1 MIFSKLIKTNI
12 NKSSNDITRTDIIN
26 YLNKKYSY
34 KTYLEIGVH
43 NPKENFNKIKIKHKD
58 GVDPKWKRNPKRG
71 NKYEMK
77 SDQFFKEIKENKKY
91 DLIFIDGL
99 HTYEQTKKDIK
110 NSLKHLSEEGTII
123 IHDCNPKTEWHQR
136 GIEDFHDGEE
146 WNGTTWK
153 AFIELRC
160 TSPYLSMYTIDAE
173 GAFKN
178 ATSSSIDWKCYK
190 FFKWYRKFLRSS
202 NMQSACFKV
211 YIYIKKVIFG
221 SIFNLRYLRAA

>member
-12 NKSSNDITRTDIIN
+12 NKSSNEITRTEIIN

-34 KTYLEIGVH
+34 KTYLEIGVN
-43 NPKENFNKIKIKHKD
+43 NPKENFNKIKIKYKD
-58 GVDPKWKRNPKRG
+58 GVDPKWKRNPRTG
-71 NKYEMK
+71 NKYEME
-77 SDQFFKEIKENKKY
+77 SDQFFKEIKETKKY

-99 HTYEQTKKDIK
+99 HTYGQTKKDIK

-160 TSPYLSMYTIDAE
+160 TNSHLSMYTIDKDCGCGIIKYGKQKLYRQADLKTCLE
-173 GAFKN
+173 WKYFETNKKELLKLI
-178 ATSSSIDWKCYK
+178 SINE
-190 FFKWYRKFLRSS
+190 FFDKY
-202 NMQSACFKV
+202 
-211 YIYIKKVIFG
+211 
-221 SIFNLRYLRAA
+221 